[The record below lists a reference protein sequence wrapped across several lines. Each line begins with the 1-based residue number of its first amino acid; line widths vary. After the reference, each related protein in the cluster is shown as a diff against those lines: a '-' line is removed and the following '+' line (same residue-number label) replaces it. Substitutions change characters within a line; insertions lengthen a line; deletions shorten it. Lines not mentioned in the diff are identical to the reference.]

1 MMDFNILDF
10 GDEFHSKLSNK
21 LNSVLKSSY
30 WSGGE
35 NIKNIEEKFSEIYSM
50 NAISCSSGGMA
61 LEIIATVFKNIKKI
75 GVQSNTYFASI
86 LPWIN
91 RNKEIVLIGTKD
103 KALTPSLEF
112 VKEVINKGVD
122 AIVLT
127 HIGGYPIP
135 EIKEIVGDGHLKLL
149 LHSIAF
155 GTTTN
160 FFGDRPVTQR
170 QMDMTVHVMG
180 NSLLYWTQKLF
191 NQKLLSNGSRII
203 GLTSEGNYLA
213 MEGYGPVSVAKVAM
227 EAIIRQIGWELGEF
241 GITANSIQAGI
252 TPTRA
257 LTKITDRWETWVE
270 NTKKRN
276 PMRRTTTPNDVAN
289 AVKLLMEPEADF
301 INCSI
306 IYCDGGEHRSGS
318 F

>member
-1 MMDFNILDF
+1 MSQWVLLLGGSTGHGAATAKRLASEGYGVISFHFDR
-10 GDEFHSKLSNK
+10 GD
-21 LNSVLKSSY
+21 
-30 WSGGE
+30 
-35 NIKNIEEKFSEIYSM
+35 
-50 NAISCSSGGMA
+50 A
-61 LEIIATVFKNIKKI
+61 KKI
-75 GVQSNTYFASI
+75 AKDTIREVTEISKGRCHYFNTNAASQETMDKYVPKI
-86 LPWIN
+86 V
-91 RNKEIVLIGTKD
+91 EITKGQ
-103 KALTPSLEF
+103 P
-112 VKEVINKGVD
+112 
-122 AIVLT
+122 
-127 HIGGYPIP
+127 
-135 EIKEIVGDGHLKLL
+135 LKLL

-160 FFGDRPVTQR
+160 FFGKKPVTQR

-191 NQKLLSNGSRII
+191 ESKLLSSGSRVM

-241 GITANSIQAGI
+241 GITANAVQAGI

-257 LTKITDRWETWVE
+257 LTKITENWESWVE
-270 NTKKRN
+270 STKNRN
-276 PMRRTTTPNDVAN
+276 PMKRTTRPEDIAATISM
-289 AVKLLMEPEADF
+289 LLKEDADF

-306 IYCDGGEHRSGS
+306 IYCDGGESRSGT